1 MRTSKF
7 IHWGHTLRSKVAED
21 SKEREP
27 SAKDDMVI
35 GNNDAKATEKNDDV
49 VADLDNTIS
58 GRASKRTFMQTSS
71 RSPKTSTKRR
81 MGRDWAKSKEAGM
94 LRVCTSKPSIS
105 PSKIV
110 RFEKLR

>member
-1 MRTSKF
+1 MRTGKF
-7 IHWGHTLRSKVAED
+7 INWGPALRSKVAED
-21 SKEREP
+21 SKAREP

-58 GRASKRTFMQTSS
+58 GRASKRTFMQTSR

-94 LRVCTSKPSIS
+94 L
-105 PSKIV
+105 
-110 RFEKLR
+110 